1 MHLKSLRVFCDVVRR
16 RSFSRAAGENSIS
29 QSAASQMVQQLED
42 RLGVKLIDRSKRPF
56 VLTPEGEVFY
66 DGCRVLIER
75 YAALEER
82 VRSLHQEVDGRVTV
96 ASIYSIGLH
105 SMNQTIQKFLGRYP
119 RANVRLEY
127 HHPDRV
133 YEYVEQDIADL
144 GLVSYPRASRTI
156 EALIWREEPMVL
168 VCAPGHPLAGKK
180 RVALSELHGHKMV
193 SFDRG
198 LTIRREVDR
207 ALHQHRAEVRVV
219 MEFDNIE
226 TIKRAIEI
234 DAGVGLLPLPTVRT
248 ETRAGTLHAVP
259 ISGYSLV
266 RPIGIIH
273 RRGKALSQS
282 AVRFIDLLRE
292 ETLEEFSSGLDLP
305 ESPSKHEP
313 AEELAPAPL
322 ESALPLEAEADDS
335 SLHGPAVA
343 SVVDAA
349 PAAPRVINSVPA
361 AAHKQRVKRRAAGG
375 GSASGESEGVRSS
388 KAVRRAANKAPSPPS
403 RQASHSRRPSKKIPR

>member
-1 MHLKSLRVFCDVVRR
+1 MHLKALRIFCDVVRR
-16 RSFSRAAGENSIS
+16 RSFSRAAGDNSIS
-29 QSAASQMVQQLED
+29 QSAASQMVQHLEE

-56 VLTPEGEVFY
+56 VLTPEGEVYY
-66 DGCRVLIER
+66 DGCRALVER
-75 YAALEER
+75 YEALEQR
-82 VRSLHQEVDGRVTV
+82 VRSLHQEVDGRVNV

-105 SMNQTIQKFLGRYP
+105 SMNQTIQKFLGRHP

-133 YEYVEQDIADL
+133 YENVEQDIADL

-156 EALIWREEPMVL
+156 EALPWREEPMVL
-168 VCAPGHPLAGKK
+168 VCAPGHPLVSRK
-180 RVALSELHGHKMV
+180 RVHLSELHGHTMV

-234 DAGVGLLPLPTVRT
+234 DAGVGLLPLPTIRS
-248 ETRAGTLHAVP
+248 ETQTGTLHAVP
-259 ISGYSLV
+259 ISGYPLV

-273 RRGKALSQS
+273 RRGKDLSQS

-292 ETLEEFSSGLDLP
+292 ESLEGFTSET
-305 ESPSKHEP
+305 
-313 AEELAPAPL
+313 
-322 ESALPLEAEADDS
+322 ALPGSPVPGSPAGEIGAVPGNGAASEE
-335 SLHGPAVA
+335 GPRGQV
-343 SVVDAA
+343 
-349 PAAPRVINSVPA
+349 
-361 AAHKQRVKRRAAGG
+361 
-375 GSASGESEGVRSS
+375 SASGEGGSGHDAASS
-388 KAVRRAANKAPSPPS
+388 QASASQAAPPRRGGKSPSPSTRPAS
-403 RQASHSRRPSKKIPR
+403 RSRRTSNQVPR

>member
-1 MHLKSLRVFCDVVRR
+1 CSSDLVRR

-29 QSAASQMVQQLED
+29 QSAASQMVQHLEE

-66 DGCRVLIER
+66 DGCRALIER

-248 ETRAGTLHAVP
+248 ETRA
-259 ISGYSLV
+259 
-266 RPIGIIH
+266 
-273 RRGKALSQS
+273 
-282 AVRFIDLLRE
+282 
-292 ETLEEFSSGLDLP
+292 
-305 ESPSKHEP
+305 
-313 AEELAPAPL
+313 
-322 ESALPLEAEADDS
+322 
-335 SLHGPAVA
+335 
-343 SVVDAA
+343 
-349 PAAPRVINSVPA
+349 
-361 AAHKQRVKRRAAGG
+361 
-375 GSASGESEGVRSS
+375 
-388 KAVRRAANKAPSPPS
+388 
-403 RQASHSRRPSKKIPR
+403 